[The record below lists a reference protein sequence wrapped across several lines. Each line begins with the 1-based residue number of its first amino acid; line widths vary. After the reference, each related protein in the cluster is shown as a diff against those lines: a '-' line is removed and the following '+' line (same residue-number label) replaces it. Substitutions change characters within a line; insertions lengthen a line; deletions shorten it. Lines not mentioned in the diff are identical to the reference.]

1 MRVDYVPIEDVEL
14 ERLLKESEAT
24 ALTVE
29 QLIRRAVALFLKRG
43 DAKAVLA
50 YPLPTQHSM
59 RK

>member
-1 MRVDYVPIEDVEL
+1 VRVYVPIEGAEL

-43 DAKAVLA
+43 
-50 YPLPTQHSM
+50 
-59 RK
+59 RR